1 MTTRRWT
8 VVLILALLG
17 TFALE
22 LATNSVGNDSALLKL
37 GALPDDGDLHG
48 QYWRFATYSLL
59 HFNGVHLLVN
69 VLLLFWVA
77 GMLERR
83 VGAALIGAIYLCS
96 VLCSALMI
104 LLVHS
109 WHPKTGATVGAS
121 GGMFGLIGAALVIS
135 YRDSG
140 FIDPASRPRTWLW
153 LVLFIGFGISFL
165 PGISMAGHLGGLIGG
180 ALLASIARGDKRPN
194 QAMQRTAPR
203 SDA

>member
-17 TFALE
+17 AFGLE
-22 LATNSVGNDSALLKL
+22 LATHSVGNDSALLKL

-48 QYWRFATYSLL
+48 QYWRFATYSFL
-59 HFNGVHLLVN
+59 HFNGVHLLFN
-69 VLLLFWVA
+69 VLLLFWLA
-77 GMLERR
+77 GILERR
-83 VGAALIGAIYLCS
+83 AGAALTGAIYLCS

-121 GGMFGLIGAALVIS
+121 GGMFGLVGAALVIS

-140 FIDPASRPRTWLW
+140 FIDQASRLRTWLW
-153 LVLFIGFGISFL
+153 LVLFIGLGISFL

-180 ALLASIARGDKRPN
+180 ALPASVMKLRKKA
-194 QAMQRTAPR
+194 
-203 SDA
+203 